1 MGNMFDNLGK
11 GLNDFT
17 KQAGKIAGN
26 IGDTAGK
33 ITKDVAKGAGK
44 LAGDAGKMT
53 AAVAGSVAQSAA
65 VASGEVSKAADSM
78 AKGTVSIAKNVKDSA
93 DKVDLFNSKLRA
105 KAVED
110 YNNAVERYEN
120 VADDLAKSTQALYDL
135 RKIAIVHVKYVEQ
148 HINQLAN
155 TPKEFAVELH
165 KVNTE
170 VTTFENKEDEIKE
183 AEKQAKA
190 AEGGS
195 GAGAT
200 LSALGIAVATMGPTA
215 AMGVATTFGVAST
228 GTAISALSGAAAN
241 SAALAWLGGGA
252 LAAGGG
258 GMSAGTAFLGVA
270 RPVGW
275 SIDGMAGATA
285 IGSGIYANHK
295 NKETADKLL
304 LERQNV
310 EVLIRKFNV
319 KNAEVAALTEATQ
332 TQIDG
337 VQRANAAVTGADY
350 SQFSHEEKMQAGL
363 LVNMTLTLA
372 QMINKELELD
382 D

>member
-33 ITKDVAKGAGK
+33 ITKDVAKGAGKIANDAGK

-165 KVNTE
+165 KINTE

-228 GTAISALSGAAAN
+228 VLPFLHYPELQQIVLLWLGLVAVHWLQVAVACQPEPRSWAWLVRLDGPS
-241 SAALAWLGGGA
+241 LAWRA
-252 LAAGGG
+252 LRQLVLVF
-258 GMSAGTAFLGVA
+258 MRIIKT
-270 RPVGW
+270 
-275 SIDGMAGATA
+275 
-285 IGSGIYANHK
+285 K
-295 NKETADKLL
+295 KLL
-304 LERQNV
+304 TSFCLSARMW
-310 EVLIRKFNV
+310 K
-319 KNAEVAALTEATQ
+319 
-332 TQIDG
+332 
-337 VQRANAAVTGADY
+337 Y
-350 SQFSHEEKMQAGL
+350 
-363 LVNMTLTLA
+363 
-372 QMINKELELD
+372 
-382 D
+382 

>member
-165 KVNTE
+165 KINTE

-228 GTAISALSGAAAN
+228 GTAISALSGVQQIVLLWLGLVAVHWLQVAVACQPEPR
-241 SAALAWLGGGA
+241 SWAWLVRLDGPSLAWRA
-252 LAAGGG
+252 LRQLVLVF
-258 GMSAGTAFLGVA
+258 MRIIKT
-270 RPVGW
+270 
-275 SIDGMAGATA
+275 
-285 IGSGIYANHK
+285 K
-295 NKETADKLL
+295 KLL
-304 LERQNV
+304 TSFCLSARMW
-310 EVLIRKFNV
+310 K
-319 KNAEVAALTEATQ
+319 
-332 TQIDG
+332 
-337 VQRANAAVTGADY
+337 Y
-350 SQFSHEEKMQAGL
+350 
-363 LVNMTLTLA
+363 
-372 QMINKELELD
+372 
-382 D
+382 